1 MTHDEAVGGQVPVR
15 SGGSATAVVQ
25 IGPSAFELADFE
37 IPEVGPDDAV
47 LAVEACGICGTD
59 AETFAG
65 GIPLRYPVIPGHEPV
80 GRIAAI
86 GERAAARWRV
96 RPGDRVV
103 LQSDIGCG
111 RCVACLRGDT
121 CIVEPGSLGFIPTTR
136 APSLWGGYAE
146 ALYLPPGAV
155 PHRIADHVP
164 ARTAALYNLLGA
176 GFAWGVEAPALRYG
190 DTVAVLGPGQR
201 GLACVIAAR
210 AAGAAFVAVTGV
222 GARDAHK
229 LALAADLGADLVI
242 DVDQDD
248 PVERVLA
255 ATGGE
260 GVDVVVDTTPHATG
274 PVLDALRMVRPG
286 GTVVLG
292 GLKGRDNGVPGF
304 PVDDVAL
311 RRIRIVGVRAVDPRS
326 FRNAVRLLEQRTTLV
341 APLHTH
347 HFPLARAADAV
358 RTLTD
363 PSAGAIAITIEPGA

>member
-1 MTHDEAVGGQVPVR
+1 MQTGPGVLELRSFDVPAVG
-15 SGGSATAVVQ
+15 
-25 IGPSAFELADFE
+25 D
-37 IPEVGPDDAV
+37 DDAI

-59 AETFAG
+59 AETFVG

-86 GERAAARWRV
+86 GDRAAARWRLQ
-96 RPGDRVV
+96 RGDRVV

-111 RCVACLRGDT
+111 RCAACLRGDT
-121 CIVEPGSLGFIPTTR
+121 CIVEPGSLGFIPTAR

-164 ARTAALYNLLGA
+164 PRIAALYNLLGA
-176 GFAWGVEAPALRYG
+176 GFAWAVRAPGLRYG

-210 AAGAAFVAVTGV
+210 AAGATVVAVTGV
-222 GARDAHK
+222 GSRDAHK
-229 LALAADLGADLVI
+229 LALAAELGADGTI
-242 DVDQDD
+242 DVEQDD

-255 ATGGE
+255 ATDGE
-260 GVDVVVDTTPHATG
+260 GVDVVVDTTPHATA

-292 GLKGRDNGVPGF
+292 GLKGRGNGVPGF

-326 FRNAVRLLEQRTTLV
+326 FRDAVRLLEQQTARV

-347 HFPLARAADAV
+347 HVALDRAADAV

-363 PSAGAIAITIEPGA
+363 PSAAAIAITIEPGA